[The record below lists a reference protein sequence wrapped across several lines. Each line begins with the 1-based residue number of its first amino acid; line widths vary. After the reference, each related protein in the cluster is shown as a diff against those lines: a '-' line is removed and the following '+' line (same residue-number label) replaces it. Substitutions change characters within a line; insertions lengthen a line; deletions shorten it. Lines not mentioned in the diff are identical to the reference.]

1 MKDGQ
6 KLLVIKTVRIS
17 QKLNSQIN
25 SAADLLDTA
34 EQDII
39 RLCLRIGLGHLER
52 VKYDLAKCVLDAS
65 GKAKK

>member
-1 MKDGQ
+1 MKLSDVSDRLELA
-6 KLLVIKTVRIS
+6 K
-17 QKLNSQIN
+17 
-25 SAADLLDTA
+25 
-34 EQDII
+34 QDVI